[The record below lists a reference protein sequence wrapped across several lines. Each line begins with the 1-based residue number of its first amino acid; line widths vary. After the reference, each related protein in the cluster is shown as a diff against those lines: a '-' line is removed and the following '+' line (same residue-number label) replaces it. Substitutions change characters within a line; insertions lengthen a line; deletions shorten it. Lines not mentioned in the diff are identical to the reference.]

1 MLTEGSKAPAF
12 SGKDQDGNKISL
24 ADFKGKKLVL
34 FFYPEDDT
42 PTCTEQA
49 CNLRDNFALL
59 RQNGFEVVGVSPD
72 PALKHK
78 KFQAKYS
85 LPFTLIADPEMKI
98 INKYGVWGEKNM
110 YGRKYMGI
118 IRNTFVINENG
129 ILQTIIRKPK
139 VRQHAEEIIRKFAD
153 AKVKS

>member
-1 MLTEGSKAPAF
+1 MLTEGLKAPAF
-12 SGKDQDGNKISL
+12 SGTDQDGNKISL

-34 FFYPEDDT
+34 YFYPEDDT

-49 CNLRDNFALL
+49 CNLRDNYGLL

-72 PALKHK
+72 PGAKHQ
-78 KFQAKYS
+78 KFQAKYK
-85 LPFTLIADPEMKI
+85 LPFTLIADPGMKI

-118 IRNTFVINENG
+118 IRNTFLINEKG
-129 ILQTIIRKPK
+129 VIQAIIRKPK
-139 VRQHAEEIIRKFAD
+139 VKQHAEEIIRKFAE
-153 AKVKS
+153 AKI

>member
-1 MLTEGSKAPAF
+1 MLTEGFKAPAF

-34 FFYPEDDT
+34 YFYPEDDT

-49 CNLRDNFALL
+49 CNLRDNYGLL
-59 RQNGFEVVGVSPD
+59 KQNGFEVVGVSPD
-72 PALKHK
+72 PGAKHQ
-78 KFQAKYS
+78 KFQSKYA

-118 IRNTFVINENG
+118 IRNTFLINEKG
-129 ILQTIIRKPK
+129 VIQSIIRKPK
-139 VRQHAEEIIRKFAD
+139 VKQHAEEIIRKYAE
-153 AKVKS
+153 AKM